1 MTNLVSV
8 SKLNNEQLII
18 IQHLDI
24 NNNAFTLNTFFDE
37 DIDMLI

>member
-1 MTNLVSV
+1 MTNLVFV
-8 SKLNNEQLII
+8 SKLNNKQLII

-24 NNNAFTLNTFFDE
+24 NNNAFTLDNFFDE

>member
-8 SKLNNEQLII
+8 PKLNNEQLII
-18 IQHLDI
+18 TQHLDI
-24 NNNAFTLNTFFDE
+24 NNNAFTLNNFFDE